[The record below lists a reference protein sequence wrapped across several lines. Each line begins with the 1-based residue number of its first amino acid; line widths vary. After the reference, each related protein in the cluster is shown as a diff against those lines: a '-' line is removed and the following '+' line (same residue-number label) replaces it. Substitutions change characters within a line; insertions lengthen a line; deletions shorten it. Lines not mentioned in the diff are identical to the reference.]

1 MRELALAGFVAV
13 TFGLGS
19 YYATDHFG
27 AFSLINL
34 ALGGL
39 GLLAALVLGAR
50 RLRFTGGPHSRP
62 VILHGLGLVLAAI
75 VIAVAA
81 ERGAHHAD
89 VRLDWTFEQ
98 RYELEPAL
106 VSLVEQLPG
115 MKIYLFYDPLD
126 PRIRRTRL
134 LLDEIVRHG
143 KKIRIK
149 SYQLDKVPEKLE
161 DYGIGSSN
169 SLLLRRKDRYQV
181 VERPTEGAIYEAL
194 YRMLS
199 VESGVIALL
208 RGEGEGDPE
217 LTTDLGFGGL
227 ASMLTTEGYE
237 LRSLVTMSM
246 REVPDDVDILLA
258 IAPQR
263 GIQPSALDAIRRFL
277 ERGGS
282 LVALLEPGVTSGL
295 EDVLAEWGLRSPDR
309 VVIDP
314 AFGESTGTEA
324 EGVCPLVHVYETHP
338 VTRGLDRNHMTFFCG
353 ARTFELRKPEIDD
366 ELRAIAQTSGRAWL
380 SDDLG
385 VLDRRGGHPEP
396 PQGETGNYRPIA
408 VAGRYVRDGVETR
421 IFAVGD
427 SDFASNRYLRALYNL
442 DLIMNGVHWTAE
454 REPQI
459 QLRPKVRSTVQFPL
473 PVADSLEMLYGVGL
487 LVPEALLI
495 IGGVVWIRRRTA

>member
-1 MRELALAGFVAV
+1 MRELALAGFVAI

-27 AFSLINL
+27 AFSLANL
-34 ALGGL
+34 SLGGL

-62 VILHGLGLVLAAI
+62 VVLHGLGLVLAAI
-75 VIAVAA
+75 VIAFSA

-98 RYELEPAL
+98 RYDLEP
-106 VSLVEQLPG
+106 SLVDLIEQLPG
-115 MKIYLFYDPLD
+115 LKISLFYDPLD

-134 LLDEIVRHG
+134 LVDEIARHG
-143 KKIRIK
+143 KKVRVKAYKI
-149 SYQLDKVPEKLE
+149 DKVPEKLE

-169 SLLLRRKDRYQV
+169 SLLFRRKDRYQV

-194 YRMLS
+194 YRLLS
-199 VESGVIALL
+199 VEAGVIAVL

-217 LTTDLGFGGL
+217 VSTDLGYGGL
-227 ASMLTTEGYE
+227 ASMLATEGYE
-237 LRSLVTMSM
+237 IRSLVTMSV
-246 REVPDDVDILLA
+246 REIPDDVDLLLA

-263 GIQPSALDAIRRFL
+263 GIQPVALDAIRRFL
-277 ERGGS
+277 ARGGG
-282 LVALLEPGVTSGL
+282 LVALLEPGVESGL
-295 EDVLAEWGLRSPDR
+295 EEILAEWGLRSPDR

-314 AFGESTGTEA
+314 AFGESSGTEA
-324 EGVCPLVHVYETHP
+324 QGVCPLVHIYESHP

-353 ARTFELRKPEIDD
+353 ARTFELRKPEVED
-366 ELRAIAQTSGRAWL
+366 ELRAVAQTSARAWL

-385 VLDRRGGHPEP
+385 VLDRRGRSVEHA
-396 PQGETGNYRPIA
+396 GEAQTYRPIA
-408 VAGRYVRDGVETR
+408 VAGRYARDGVETR
-421 IFAVGD
+421 IFAIGD

-459 QLRPKVRSTVQFPL
+459 QLRPKIRSTVQFPL
-473 PVADSLEMLYGVGL
+473 PVADSLQMLYGVGL

-495 IGGVVWIRRRTA
+495 VGGVVWIRRRTA